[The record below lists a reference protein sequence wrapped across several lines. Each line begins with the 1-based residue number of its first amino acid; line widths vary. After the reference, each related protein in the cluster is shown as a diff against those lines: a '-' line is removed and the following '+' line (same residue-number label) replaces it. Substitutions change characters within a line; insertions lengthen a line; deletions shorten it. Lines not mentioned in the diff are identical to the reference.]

1 MIFKIKK
8 NINFILV
15 ISIFLFFVN
24 SSNNDEQISLDIQ
37 NNSNEEPELQRLDEI
52 DPYCDGINYSSTPS
66 EPNEIKNIDIEISQ
80 SRDWYQNFL
89 SAYLEEGNIIKDKYK
104 KRYSAKVIFYFHDFS
119 CTYSSEVRISGDF
132 KDHLYGENFNPSLDV
147 RLLEGIY

>member
-1 MIFKIKK
+1 M
-8 NINFILV
+8 
-15 ISIFLFFVN
+15 N

-80 SRDWYQNFL
+80 SRDWYQNF
-89 SAYLEEGNIIKDKYK
+89 YLLTSKKETLLKINIK
-104 KRYSAKVIFYFHDFS
+104 KVFCKSYILFS
-119 CTYSSEVRISGDF
+119 
-132 KDHLYGENFNPSLDV
+132 
-147 RLLEGIY
+147 

>member
-1 MIFKIKK
+1 M
-8 NINFILV
+8 
-15 ISIFLFFVN
+15 N

-104 KRYSAKVIFYFHDFS
+104 KGILQKLYFIFMILVAL
-119 CTYSSEVRISGDF
+119 TVR
-132 KDHLYGENFNPSLDV
+132 
-147 RLLEGIY
+147 R